1 MRQEFLLFW
10 MLLLLSS
17 YHTQAQD
24 SIRKFENGRRLESS
38 KGLAIEQLDDK
49 ASTIRL
55 AQLLAEAQSAT
66 TLEMAQDRLA
76 AAASLCRSAGVPDCR
91 QKIQTTRRLI
101 YREAFQQKLRHLRSA
116 NWTYSRQLSELA
128 ELNTL
133 MEEGHLGS
141 AQKQKY
147 TKIEKEIH
155 EAEVR
160 RLVDTQAGFESYMQL
175 LNQAT
180 QINEEHLGQ
189 SQSPLIEAARLAAV
203 EEAIE
208 EVLNSRGRSFNR
220 QLKQV
225 ETAYDYTAY
234 LSDAQRPAREN
245 QLRQYRREII
255 QDELRE
261 RRRALVHTRDW
272 RATLASYEALLQFAQ
287 RFSEDLDRRTVR
299 NLRQD
304 RQAFLV
310 DEYEIRIQH
319 SLRQLQMNDLD
330 GAQLAL
336 AGAVELTQTNLL
348 PAGPAGYR
356 HRELYQTLYEA
367 QRERLQAYKSVGD
380 WSGAEA
386 TIQRLESLFVDA
398 PFILARA
405 SIREERQLLELARWE
420 YFLAEAS
427 QQMGLVNQA
436 EQYQY
441 AYQLMDG
448 YLELHGLVGQHSERE
463 LIRLLQRLGDQSLEK
478 AKRSGEAGEYQQA
491 LASLHNWHRF
501 LYTGRHAA
509 VLPARMYS
517 EQNAVWE
524 NLIKAQQ
531 RSLIQRM
538 EEGTIDLAGIL
549 QQRRRFELDHQQ
561 RRQVDAMEAE
571 LRFVGVYER
580 GKRALR
586 KNHFPQAMT
595 DFDQAAQLSAQL
607 SGRAQ
612 YTSATLEKQSLIE
625 NGRRLALEGML
636 LEQIQGDA
644 ILGASAQKN
653 AYRSLWRLRRSYQE
667 IPLTENAG
675 KSIQDLE
682 YNWFGGACR
691 KEYRAYTLQLLDAED
706 AMERADYALVV
717 AALRRAEKLQYDV
730 EPCMLPTE
738 DLSDKIRYY
747 ELALDFN
754 QRKAALSGLQQ
765 AGNWEALEQD
775 YTALW
780 ADYNRFE
787 IREKFGY
794 QMMPFSNYVLQSAEP
809 VLMKY
814 FVLRHCADT
823 EDREAV
829 VESIRQ
835 LSHFQSKEEM
845 QELGRELAYRMYAF
859 LPERNYKSSFRL
871 LEPKGGLN
879 KRTFRK
885 LKKGYRKAWR
895 KMR

>member
-1 MRQEFLLFW
+1 

-17 YHTQAQD
+17 LNTQAQD

-38 KGLAIEQLDDK
+38 QGLAIERLDDK
-49 ASTIRL
+49 ENTVRL
-55 AQLLAEAQSAT
+55 TRLLAEAQSAS
-66 TLEMAQDRLA
+66 TLEMARDRLA
-76 AAASLCRSAGVPDCR
+76 AATSLCRSAGLPDWH

-101 YREAFQQKLRHLRSA
+101 YREAFQRKLRHLRSA
-116 NWTYSRQLSELA
+116 DWTYSRQLSELA
-128 ELNTL
+128 ELKTL
-133 MEEGHLGS
+133 IEEGDLG
-141 AQKQKY
+141 AAHKQKY
-147 TKIEKEIH
+147 TELEGIIH
-155 EAEVR
+155 ETEVH
-160 RLVDTQAGFESYMQL
+160 RLVDMQVDFESYMQL

-189 SQSPLIEAARLAAV
+189 SQSPFIEAARLAAV
-203 EEAIE
+203 DEAIE
-208 EVLNSRGRSFNR
+208 EVLNSRGGSFNR

-245 QLRQYRREII
+245 QLRQYRREMVR
-255 QDELRE
+255 DELKE
-261 RRRALVHTRDW
+261 RRRALALTQDW
-272 RATLASYEALLQFAQ
+272 RATLAGYEALLQFAQ
-287 RFSEDLDRRTVR
+287 RFSEDLDRRIIR

-304 RQAFLV
+304 RQAFLA
-310 DEYEIRIQH
+310 DEYEIRIQR
-319 SLRQLQMNDLD
+319 SLRQLQMNDLE

-367 QRERLQAYKSVGD
+367 QRERLQEHKSVGD

-405 SIREERQLLELARWE
+405 SIREERQWLEVARWE

-427 QQMGLVNQA
+427 QQMSVVSQE

-448 YLELHGLVGQHSERE
+448 YLELHRLIGQHTERE

-478 AKRSGEAGEYQQA
+478 AKRSGEEGQYQRA
-491 LASLHNWHRF
+491 LAALYDWHRF
-501 LYTGRHAA
+501 LYMGRNAA

-524 NLIKAQQ
+524 YLIKAQQ

-538 EEGTIDLAGIL
+538 EEETVDLTGVL
-549 QQRRRFELDHQQ
+549 QQRRRFELDRRQ

-571 LRFVGVYER
+571 LRFVAVYER
-580 GKRALR
+580 GKTALR

-595 DFDQAAQLSAQL
+595 DFDQAAQQSAQL
-607 SGRAQ
+607 SPGGQ

-667 IPLTENAG
+667 IPLTENAER
-675 KSIQDLE
+675 SIQDLE

-706 AMERADYALVV
+706 AIERADYGAVV
-717 AALRRAEKLQYDV
+717 SALRRAEKLQYDV
-730 EPCMLPTE
+730 EPCMLPIE
-738 DLSDKIRYY
+738 DLSGKIHYY

-754 QRKAALSGLQQ
+754 QQKANLSKLYQ
-765 AGNWEALEQD
+765 AGDWEALEQD
-775 YTALW
+775 YAALW
-780 ADYNRFE
+780 ADYIRFE

-794 QMMPFSNYVLQSAEP
+794 QMIPFSNYVLESAEP
-809 VLMKY
+809 ALMKY
-814 FVLRHCADT
+814 FVLRYCT
-823 EDREAV
+823 EGEDREAV

-845 QELGRELAYRMYAF
+845 QELGAKLAYRIYAF
-859 LPERNYKSSFRL
+859 LPERKYKSSFRL

-879 KRTFRK
+879 QRTFRK